1 LTTQACEA
9 LPTAMLLLTQ
19 LSGSFEAH
27 KPSHHDKVSNPT
39 QRKGMNKKTH
49 LIFVDL
55 AQANNLVPRKLLQPA
70 I

>member
-9 LPTAMLLLTQ
+9 LAQ

-39 QRKGMNKKTH
+39 HQKGMNKKTH
-49 LIFVDL
+49 LVFVDL
-55 AQANNLVPRKLLQPA
+55 EEAYNLVPKKLL
-70 I
+70 

>member
-9 LPTAMLLLTQ
+9 LPTAMLLLAQ

-39 QRKGMNKKTH
+39 QRKETNKKTH
-49 LIFVDL
+49 LVFVDL
-55 AQANNLVPRKLLQPA
+55 TEAYDLVPRKLL
-70 I
+70 